1 MAIISIEYRHS
12 SEPPQSEQIRR
23 KSNKE
28 MKEYLAGLVADM
40 MISDI
45 PAKLTETETDGDNTV
60 FINGKN
66 VHDILDGL
74 DIKMLD
80 VEDSCNLGH
89 PNMIK
94 FERPVLDW
102 NKKYIE
108 DIPDVLMKNA
118 ISKIYADCY
127 KNRIM

>member
-1 MAIISIEYRHS
+1 MTIINIEYRHS
-12 SEPPQSEQIRR
+12 SEPPGSEELRR
-23 KSNKE
+23 RSNRE
-28 MKEYLAGLVADM
+28 MTEYLAGLVADM

-45 PAKLTETETDGDNTV
+45 PARLTETETEGKNTV
-60 FINGKN
+60 LINGEN
-66 VHDILDGL
+66 VHDILNGL
-74 DIKMLD
+74 EIRMLD
-80 VEDSCNLGH
+80 SEDSCNLNR
-89 PNMIK
+89 PNLIK

-102 NKKYIE
+102 KKEYIE